1 MFIEVSELN
10 LETPLKSQDK
20 LRVRQSDGR
29 LCGLCDLVL
38 DAEQLVVGHSSTME
52 MIKDRI
58 QLKLRPRCVK
68 VNIDPE
74 EKMLQIEQQKAE
86 EHQVTN

>member
-1 MFIEVSELN
+1 MEDYGI
-10 LETPLKSQDK
+10 
-20 LRVRQSDGR
+20 
-29 LCGLCDLVL
+29 CDLVL
-38 DAEQLVVGHSSTME
+38 DAEKLVVGHSSTME

-68 VNIDPE
+68 VNIDLE